1 MKMIEVQQNN
11 NNLVESLEDS
21 NDPGK
26 MFVGGLSWQTTPER
40 LKEYFGHFGEVAD
53 SIVMKDPITKR
64 SRGFGF
70 IKFADSQSVDK
81 VLSSPTHVIDEKKVD
96 PKVAVP
102 KKTKGPITK
111 TKKIFVGGL
120 ASDTKIED
128 LQSYFETFGKVDE
141 AQLMF
146 DKQTQRHRGFGFVT
160 FEDPDTVDKVV
171 EIHFHEIND
180 KVVECKKAQP
190 KEIMAQQ
197 QIPRQD
203 VGNTAAMLAMWPQLM
218 PLANP
223 HHQQQALYDSP
234 VLQNQLML
242 MPGRRANTAVYGG
255 RSYPTHARAELLAS
269 REGLESASE
278 QLVTALRNTS
288 ISSTAT
294 APASRSASRNTG
306 TSNPSFSQFTQSAA
320 GANLIVPCLME
331 SRQNSTSV
339 VTSSISNPSA
349 SAGAA
354 TYFDIASANP
364 NLTGQLPSVAGHL
377 TTAALH
383 SSSRVANDALTST
396 INNNASL
403 FSHKELHRTAA
414 VLNGYPAA
422 YSQAS
427 LAAAAANHRAFQ
439 SAGSPGPL
447 DQLYGTNE
455 LALANYGQPTS
466 PQPGAFPNLA
476 LNNRAYG
483 NPHSGGYATLY

>member
-294 APASRSASRNTG
+294 APASRSASRN
-306 TSNPSFSQFTQSAA
+306 
-320 GANLIVPCLME
+320 M
-331 SRQNSTSV
+331 
-339 VTSSISNPSA
+339 
-349 SAGAA
+349 
-354 TYFDIASANP
+354 
-364 NLTGQLPSVAGHL
+364 
-377 TTAALH
+377 
-383 SSSRVANDALTST
+383 
-396 INNNASL
+396 
-403 FSHKELHRTAA
+403 
-414 VLNGYPAA
+414 LNGYPAA

-476 LNNRAYG
+476 LNNRPLRTSRHLHKVVRSEYVIPERVSRNRHMVTRTVEAMQLCTR
-483 NPHSGGYATLY
+483 SLS

>member
-349 SAGAA
+349 SA
-354 TYFDIASANP
+354 
-364 NLTGQLPSVAGHL
+364 
-377 TTAALH
+377 
-383 SSSRVANDALTST
+383 
-396 INNNASL
+396 
-403 FSHKELHRTAA
+403 

-476 LNNRAYG
+476 LNNRPLRTSRHLHKVVRSEYVIPERVSRNRHMVTRTVEAMQLCTR
-483 NPHSGGYATLY
+483 SLS

>member
-242 MPGRRANTAVYGG
+242 
-255 RSYPTHARAELLAS
+255 
-269 REGLESASE
+269 
-278 QLVTALRNTS
+278 
-288 ISSTAT
+288 
-294 APASRSASRNTG
+294 TG

-476 LNNRAYG
+476 LNNRPLRTSRHLHKVVRSEYVIPERVSRNRHMVTRTVEAMQLCTR
-483 NPHSGGYATLY
+483 SLS